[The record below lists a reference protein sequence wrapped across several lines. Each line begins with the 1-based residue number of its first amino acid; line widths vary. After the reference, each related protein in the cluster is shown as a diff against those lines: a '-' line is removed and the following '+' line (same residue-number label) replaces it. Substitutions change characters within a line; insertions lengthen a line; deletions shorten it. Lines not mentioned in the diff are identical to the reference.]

1 MSITDDGQY
10 GDKQIRFLEAIWGEG
25 FLSPGGVTEID
36 LVLEGID
43 CTGLRIL
50 DIGCGCGG
58 AVFRLIR
65 HHNAGECTGIDIEPL
80 VIERADQLAE
90 QYGIADQCNFLT
102 VSPGPLPFDD
112 GSFDMIFS
120 KDAFLHIP
128 DKEALMR
135 DCARVL
141 KPGGIIAASDWMRM
155 DDNPPS
161 PQMVDYIKSEGLDMH
176 MCSLKR
182 YRDALAD
189 AGFSDINLRDRN
201 EWYRQKARDEIRQLT
216 GPLRQKVVDLIGEED
231 ADITVEIWEKMV
243 AMLDL
248 GEHRPGHFSARL

>member
-1 MSITDDGQY
+1 
-10 GDKQIRFLEAIWGEG
+10 
-25 FLSPGGVTEID
+25 
-36 LVLEGID
+36 
-43 CTGLRIL
+43 
-50 DIGCGCGG
+50 
-58 AVFRLIR
+58 
-65 HHNAGECTGIDIEPL
+65 
-80 VIERADQLAE
+80 
-90 QYGIADQCNFLT
+90 
-102 VSPGPLPFDD
+102 
-112 GSFDMIFS
+112 
-120 KDAFLHIP
+120 
-128 DKEALMR
+128 MR

-161 PQMVDYIKSEGLDMH
+161 PRMVDYIKSEGLDMH